1 MAELLGHEAD
11 RVGTAPEVY
20 DYDSALRDGRARVC
34 VWGLGHIGWS
44 TVEALLEA
52 GIRTH
57 GFDVSESRVGELL
70 AAVGNEGGLTLSAD
84 QKLTAV
90 DDVAVHFVA
99 VPTEREAAPY
109 SGAIAAVVDA
119 LVGIAASRRERD
131 ADLPPP
137 LVVIESTL
145 TPGTV
150 DDILLPLLSGR
161 GVEPDRDLLIAL
173 APRRDW
179 FLAEGY
185 GLRELDRVFG
195 GVGDRSATAAHG
207 VLSLMCD
214 RLHRATDHKVGE
226 LVKCVENAFRHV
238 EITLANQ
245 LTLAFPNVNMVEV
258 LRLAGTKWNIGTYH
272 PSFGTGGYCIPLAS
286 RYLLLGAAHR
296 EELTLLS
303 SAVETDDN
311 IRETVAEVA
320 GQRGEVLVLGL
331 AYKGAIKV
339 ATLSPSLA
347 ITARLRKLGIPHTL
361 YDPMYTCAE
370 IDALTAPGT
379 AVADPAES
387 VRRAGTVLIV
397 TDHPEFRTAPYT
409 ELLSSERPGGRLILD
424 NYGLLQ
430 DHEWPRHVTY
440 RRAGA
445 PGWLARDVE
454 QEEGTA

>member
-1 MAELLGHEAD
+1 MTEPHGRATDAD
-11 RVGTAPEVY
+11 GEPAGVY
-20 DYDSALRDGRARVC
+20 DYGSALRDGHARVC
-34 VWGLGHIGWS
+34 VWGLGYIGWS
-44 TVEALLEA
+44 TVEALREA
-52 GIRTH
+52 GVRTL
-57 GFDVSESRVGELL
+57 GFDVSESRVAQLR
-70 AAVGNEGGLTLSAD
+70 AAAGIEADLTLTAD
-84 QKLTAV
+84 RQLTAA

-109 SGAIAAVVDA
+109 SDAMAAVVTA
-119 LVGIAASRRERD
+119 LVDIAASRGDRD
-131 ADLPPP
+131 AGLPPP

-161 GVEPDRDLLIAL
+161 GLQPDRDLLIAL

-214 RLHRATDHKVGE
+214 RLHRATDHRVGE

-245 LTLAFPNVNMVEV
+245 LTLAFPHVNMVEV
-258 LRLAGTKWNIGTYH
+258 LQLAGTKWNMGTYH
-272 PSFGTGGYCIPLAS
+272 PSFGTGGYCVPLAS

-296 EELTLLS
+296 EELSLLS
-303 SAVETDDN
+303 SAVETDDS
-311 IRETVAEVA
+311 IRETVAEAA

-331 AYKGAIKV
+331 AYKGGIKV
-339 ATLSPSLA
+339 ATLSPALA

-361 YDPMYTCAE
+361 HDPMYTCEE

-379 AVADPAES
+379 AVADPAEA
-387 VRRAGTVLIV
+387 VRRAATVLIV
-397 TDHPEFRTAPYT
+397 ADHPEFRTAPYT
-409 ELLSSERPGGRLILD
+409 GLLASERPGGRLILD
-424 NYGLLQ
+424 NYGVLEG
-430 DHEWPRHVTY
+430 HEWPGHVTY
-440 RRAGA
+440 RRAGG
-445 PGWLARDVE
+445 PGWLDRNVAAE
-454 QEEGTA
+454 AGAS